1 MFEWNG
7 TMLHAKTA
15 VADGEWARVGSTNLN
30 LASFIGN
37 WELDVAIEDAG
48 FAATMADMYEDDL
61 RHATEIVLTRR
72 NRVRTADGG
81 PASDGSRRALSGSA
95 GRAAAG
101 ALSVGS
107 AVGAALTNRRL
118 LGPAEAGLLWLL
130 AAITA
135 GGAVLG
141 LVFPAL
147 IAYPLAVLLGWIAV
161 TIVVKAWGLSRRARD
176 LRRAPTARTPPCG
189 SPGWCKKRLICY
201 N

>member
-1 MFEWNG
+1 VFEWNG

-81 PASDGSRRALSGSA
+81 PASDGSRRALSVSA

-176 LRRAPTARTPPCG
+176 LRRSADGEDAAPAGPPAG
-189 SPGWCKKRLICY
+189 AKNG
-201 N
+201 